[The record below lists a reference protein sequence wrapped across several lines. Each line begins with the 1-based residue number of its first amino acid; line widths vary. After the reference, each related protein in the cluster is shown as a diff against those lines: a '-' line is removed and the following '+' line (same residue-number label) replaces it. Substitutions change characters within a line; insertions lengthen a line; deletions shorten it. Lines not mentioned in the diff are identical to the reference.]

1 MSLTTQKILDHA
13 MENIIQVST
22 PYGTGSG
29 FLIGELVVTNSHVV
43 GGLKEV
49 IISAKNLPRC
59 IGNVIYDD
67 VSYDLAFIRSPAKI
81 TVNHPLEFCSSSVE
95 DGDVVIAIGHPY
107 GLNYST
113 TEGIVSKASRL
124 QGEIEYIQ
132 FDAAINPGNSG
143 GPLLNEKRE
152 VVGVNTFIIQNSNNL
167 GFALPFYYLTE
178 VMEKFLALGHD
189 AIIRCNSCK
198 NMIQEEL
205 IINDY
210 CPQCGVKLDVA
221 KHRREG
227 YKPTGIVEL
236 IEKILG
242 SLNLNVALSRRSQRN
257 WKFDADTIK
266 IDINYYDNGVII
278 ADCALCRIPQHNI
291 QALYDFL
298 LSENAKFDRLQF
310 SINENT
316 IYLSHVIVDSSL
328 TYELGLKALGRLF
341 KDSPLYSK
349 KLIST
354 FGALEPKYDEFD

>member
-1 MSLTTQKILDHA
+1 MSITTQKILDHA

-29 FLIGELVVTNSHVV
+29 FLIGDLVVTNSHVI

-49 IISAKNLPRC
+49 IISAKTLSRC
-59 IGNVIYDD
+59 IGSVVYDD
-67 VSYDLAFIRSPAKI
+67 VSYDLAFIRPPTKI
-81 TVNHPLEFCSSSVE
+81 ITNHPLKICSSVVQ

-143 GPLLNEKRE
+143 GPLLNEKKE

-167 GFALPFYYLTE
+167 GFALPYYYLTE
-178 VMEKFLALGHD
+178 VMEKFIALKHD

-221 KHRREG
+221 KRRREG
-227 YKPTGIVEL
+227 YKPTGVVEL

-242 SLNLNVALSRRSQRN
+242 ALKLNVPLSRRSQRN
-257 WKFDADTIK
+257 WKFDVDTVK

-278 ADCALCRIPQHNI
+278 SDCALGRIPQNNI
-291 QALYDFL
+291 QSLYDFL
-298 LSENAKFDRLQF
+298 LTENDKFERLQF

-316 IYLSHVIVDSSL
+316 IYISYVIIDSSL
-328 TYELGLKALGRLF
+328 TYDLGLKAFERLF
-341 KDSPLYSK
+341 REAPIYSQ
-349 KLIST
+349 KLMDM
-354 FGALEPKYDEFD
+354 FGVLEPKYDEFD

>member
-1 MSLTTQKILDHA
+1 MSVSTQKILDHA

-29 FLIGELVVTNSHVV
+29 FLLGDLIVTNSHVV

-49 IISAKNLPRC
+49 IVSAKHLPRC
-59 IGNVIYDD
+59 IGSVVYDD
-67 VSYDLAFIRSPAKI
+67 VSYDLAFIRPPTKI
-81 TVNHPLEFCSSSVE
+81 ITHHPLKICSSVVQ
-95 DGDVVIAIGHPY
+95 DGDIVIAIGHPY

-143 GPLLNEKRE
+143 GPLLNEKKE

-167 GFALPFYYLTE
+167 GFALPYYYLSE
-178 VMEKFLALGHD
+178 VMEKFIALDHD

-198 NMIQEEL
+198 NMIDEAL

-221 KHRREG
+221 KRRREG
-227 YKPTGIVEL
+227 YKPSGVVHL
-236 IEKILG
+236 IEKILD
-242 SLNLNVALSRRSQRN
+242 SLKLNVPLSRRSQRN
-257 WKFDADTIK
+257 WKFDSKNIK
-266 IDINYYDNGVII
+266 IEINYYDNGVII
-278 ADCALCRIPQHNI
+278 SDCALCRIPQDNI
-291 QALYDFL
+291 ESLYDFL
-298 LSENAKFDRLQF
+298 LSENDKFDRLQF

-316 IYLSHVIVDSSL
+316 IYLSYVIVDSSL
-328 TYELGLKALGRLF
+328 TYELGFKALKRLF
-341 KDSPLYSK
+341 HEAPQYSQ
-349 KLIST
+349 KLMRD